1 MLLLSPADKQDC
13 DTKMGQPGKENSGR
27 STAESVGK
35 TEKTIW
41 RAVDGFTSRIWGNST
56 QVQEPSCMMKE
67 SGHKEL
73 PQRTRAK
80 SVQGQGATPPRKQVG
95 QGEGWLSEPGS
106 LGESHLLF
114 SEPAELFLRW
124 QRAE

>member
-27 STAESVGK
+27 STADSMGK

-41 RAVDGFTSRIWGNST
+41 RAADGFTSRIRGNGT
-56 QVQEPSCMMKE
+56 QAQEPSCMMKE
-67 SGHKEL
+67 SGHKEF

-80 SVQGQGATPPRKQVG
+80 SVQGQDATPSRKQVG
-95 QGEGWLSEPGS
+95 QGGRLAFRAWLPRRIS
-106 LGESHLLF
+106 
-114 SEPAELFLRW
+114 PAILRTC
-124 QRAE
+124 